1 MPDRLWLAPARVPL
15 AGRAQYPRPSDRP
28 PERAWRTVDEVSAA
42 TVLPGRRGK
51 PGLTLAVLGLA
62 AMAFS
67 VLQSLVI
74 PVLPD
79 IGRNLHVSEQAVT
92 WVLTG
97 YLLSASVAT
106 PIFGRL
112 GDMFGKRRILVAAM
126 AALAAGTVISG
137 LATTL
142 GVLLAGRIVQ
152 GLGGALFPLAFGII
166 RDELPP
172 ERVAGGIG
180 FISAT
185 LGVGG
190 GLGIILAGPI
200 AAHLSYHR

>member
-1 MPDRLWLAPARVPL
+1 M
-15 AGRAQYPRPSDRP
+15 
-28 PERAWRTVDEVSAA
+28 DEVSAA

-106 PIFGRL
+106 PILGRL
-112 GDMFGKRRILVAAM
+112 GDMFGKRRILVITM
-126 AALAAGTVISG
+126 AALAAGTI
-137 LATTL
+137 
-142 GVLLAGRIVQ
+142 
-152 GLGGALFPLAFGII
+152 
-166 RDELPP
+166 
-172 ERVAGGIG
+172 VAGV
-180 FISAT
+180 AT
-185 LGVGG
+185 SCWRSCWR
-190 GLGIILAGPI
+190 AGSRRVW
-200 AAHLSYHR
+200 AARCSRSPSRSSGTSCPRSGSPG